1 MTMTLSHV
9 FFVELYLIRFEKLGA
24 LNKQADSIEANLLP
38 SNIRFYLQSPQIT
51 KHVPNTLTDLG
62 DEHAW

>member
-1 MTMTLSHV
+1 MTLSHV
-9 FFVELYLIRFEKLGA
+9 FSIELCLMHFEKLGA

-38 SNIRFYLQSPQIT
+38 SNIRFYLQSSQIT
-51 KHVPNTLTDLG
+51 KHVSNTLTDLG